1 MSIEEKTNSIR
12 SIITLVCQVLPE
24 IVQLVKELVIAIK
37 DIRTA

>member
-1 MSIEEKTNSIR
+1 MSIDEKVSSIR
-12 SIITLVCQVLPE
+12 AIISLVCSVLPE